1 MMVVVV
7 MMVMMMPM
15 PFDHDHRAT
24 VMMLVMMVLGELHA
38 FDGRHLCQRCVVGI
52 QRRYGIGNR
61 RQ

>member
-1 MMVVVV
+1 
-7 MMVMMMPM
+7 
-15 PFDHDHRAT
+15 
-24 VMMLVMMVLGELHA
+24 MMLVMMVLGELHA